1 MFFSGFALDFL
12 VLSLMD
18 MRYQTGKGLKRRLL
32 GSFIGAAIY
41 SLFLIFPIP
50 YVWLRV
56 LLGSFA
62 SSVVMASFLLDVITA
77 GGMKRRLEELLT
89 YSLILGG
96 VMFCIN
102 RFVPFINGFIGM
114 LSLAIGSYELIR
126 QVQSKWQTQNTV
138 IAEAHVSDKENSISV
153 KTLFDTGNGL
163 VEPISGKPVC
173 VIHNETAKRLWKDID
188 NKGFRAI
195 PFHSVGCNKGILKG
209 YPVEQ
214 IAVEYEGKRMLVSD
228 VYLAVMDGMPSGS
241 GEYDMIMNPR
251 LLSKGQ

>member
-1 MFFSGFALDFL
+1 
-12 VLSLMD
+12 MD
-18 MRYQTGKGLKRRLL
+18 MRFQVGKGLKRKVL
-32 GSFIGAAIY
+32 GSFMGAGIY
-41 SLFLIFPIP
+41 TLFLIFPIP
-50 YVWLRV
+50 LVWLRV
-56 LLGSFA
+56 LLGSFS
-62 SSVVMASFLLDVITA
+62 SSVVMACFLLDVITA

-138 IAEAHVSDKENSISV
+138 ITEAQVRDKENSISV

-173 VIHNETAKRLWKDID
+173 VIHNETAKRLWQDID

-214 IAVEYEGKRMLVSD
+214 IAVEYEGKRILVSD
-228 VYLAVMDGMPSGS
+228 IYLAVMDGMPAGS

-251 LLSKGQ
+251 LLSKRK

>member
-1 MFFSGFALDFL
+1 
-12 VLSLMD
+12 MD
-18 MRYQTGKGLKRRLL
+18 MRFQVGKGLKRKVL
-32 GSFIGAAIY
+32 GSFMGAGIY
-41 SLFLIFPIP
+41 TLFLIFPIP
-50 YVWLRV
+50 LVWLRV
-56 LLGSFA
+56 LLGSFS
-62 SSVVMASFLLDVITA
+62 SSVVMACFLLDVITA

-138 IAEAHVSDKENSISV
+138 IAEAQVRDKENSIFV

-163 VEPISGKPVC
+163 IEPISGKPAC
-173 VIHNETAKRLWKDID
+173 VIHNETAKRLWQDID

-214 IAVEYEGKRMLVSD
+214 IAVEYEGKRILVSD
-228 VYLAVMDGMPSGS
+228 IYLAVMDGMPAGS

-251 LLSKGQ
+251 LLSKRK